1 MKKEVKVAKAEEVV
15 PPIVKK
21 DNQRTASLR
30 EMYSLADGYDYVCLF
45 FGIIGSAATGCA
57 MPIVMVLMGQ
67 MLDNLNTEHSTLQDL
82 VNQTCIYYVIVGS
95 GTVFFSIVQMTSLTF
110 VGERNAHRL
119 RSKYVKAILSQEIG
133 WFDTIGAAEL
143 STKVADHCGKL
154 QDGMGNKLGDLIQ
167 ATFQFICGLGASF
180 YECWQLT
187 LVLLAGIPIIA
198 FAGVLMVRAF
208 TEAQNETSDQ
218 YASAGGLATEQLS
231 AIRTVTALNAQVMK
245 GMKHMDYFM

>member
-1 MKKEVKVAKAEEVV
+1 MKTSGKGSSKEDS
-15 PPIVKK
+15 PLMVKK
-21 DNQRTASLR
+21 DNQRSASLM
-30 EMYSLADGYDYVCLF
+30 EMYSLADGWDYICLF
-45 FGIIGSAATGCA
+45 IGIISSAATGCA
-57 MPIVMVLMGQ
+57 MPIIMVLMGQ
-67 MLDNLNTEHSTLQDL
+67 MLDNLNTQHSSLQDL
-82 VNQTCIYYVIVGS
+82 VNQTCIYYIIVGA
-95 GTVFFSIVQMTSLTF
+95 GTVLFSMLQVVNLTF

-154 QDGMGNKLGDLIQ
+154 QDGMGNKLGDLVQ
-167 ATFQFICGLGASF
+167 AIFQFICGMGASF

-231 AIRTVTALNAQVMK
+231 AVRTVTALNAQV
-245 GMKHMDYFM
+245 

>member
-1 MKKEVKVAKAEEVV
+1 MKTNDNKVSSKKEDV
-15 PPIVKK
+15 PLVSKK
-21 DNQRTASLR
+21 DNQRSASLM
-30 EMYSLADGYDYVCLF
+30 EMYSLADGYDYICLF
-45 FGIIGSAATGCA
+45 LGIIGSAATGCA
-57 MPIVMVLMGQ
+57 MPIIMVLMGQ
-67 MLDNLNTEHSTLQDL
+67 MLDNLNTAHTSLQDL

-95 GTVFFSIVQMTSLTF
+95 GTVFFSMLQVTNLTF

-119 RSKYVKAILSQEIG
+119 RSKYVQAILAQEIG

-167 ATFQFICGLGASF
+167 AIFQFACGMGASF

-198 FAGVLMVRAF
+198 CAGVLMVRAF

-231 AIRTVTALNAQVMK
+231 AVRTVTALNAQVMLSPTPT
-245 GMKHMDYFM
+245 